1 MQKTSELYEKIVSG
15 PFVAET
21 RLAIGDDGLL
31 TDEFGD
37 VILLGDDAILVDTG
51 GPESAYDY
59 DMLISI
65 DKPENIF
72 PDGPAIGFAPSQS
85 VNISMRKPVED
96 IPFMARLALYS
107 RVRNDTEV
115 SEWLPKGVF
124 WADTD
129 YMTKDYRTPTITIS
143 GFDTMLLAEQDYPS
157 STMAWPARDIAILR
171 EIAAF
176 LNIGVDPET
185 VAMMDKGYT
194 FPYPAGYSCREVVSY
209 LGLSYAGNIIIN
221 ESGDFRLIRLNGL
234 PRETSLIVTEGG
246 DVIILG
252 SGENEVSILV

>member
-1 MQKTSELYEKIVSG
+1 MQKTSELYKKIVSG
-15 PFVAET
+15 PFVTET
-21 RLAIGDDGLL
+21 RLAIGEEGLL
-31 TDEFGD
+31 TDEYGD

-51 GPESAYDY
+51 GPESAFDD

-65 DKPENIF
+65 DKPESIF
-72 PDGPAIGFAPSQS
+72 SDGPTIGRAPSQS
-85 VNISMRKPVED
+85 VDISMRKPVGD

-107 RVRNDTEV
+107 RVKNEAEI

-124 WADTD
+124 YADTD

-143 GFDTMLLAEQDYPS
+143 GFDAMLLAEQDYPS
-157 STMAWPARDIAILR
+157 SAMDWPARDIDILK

-185 VAMMDKGYT
+185 VAMMDRGYT

-209 LGLSYAGNIIIN
+209 LGLAYAGSIIIN
-221 ESGDFRLIRLNGL
+221 ESGDFRLIKLNGI
-234 PRETSLIVTEGG
+234 PKETSLLVTEDG
-246 DVIILG
+246 DVIVLG
-252 SGENEVSILV
+252 LGENEVSILV